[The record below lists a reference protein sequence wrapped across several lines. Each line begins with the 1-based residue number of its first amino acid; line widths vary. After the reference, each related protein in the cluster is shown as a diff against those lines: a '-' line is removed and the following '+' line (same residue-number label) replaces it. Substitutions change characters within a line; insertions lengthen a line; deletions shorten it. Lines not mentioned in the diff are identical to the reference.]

1 MIYGIIEPPNMNNG
15 TALDL
20 LQVEYILI
28 QYMVLLNGNLK
39 MYRDL
44 TDRFLNNLAESAFV
58 DSTFTQ
64 IYDLSFVFINLHVI
78 IMRYDVYV

>member
-1 MIYGIIEPPNMNNG
+1 MNNG